1 MVYGAGSELRKNF
14 NLLPQIDI
22 ICDRDAK
29 KIVEVNG
36 IAVIEPER
44 LQELKESVYII
55 VCIRD
60 KLIYMEICNLMQRI
74 PNRCTDISLF

>member
-1 MVYGAGSELRKNF
+1 MFRIARYEDSFYNIYLKEKRKIVVYGAGSELRKNF

-44 LQELKESVYII
+44 LQEIGRAHV
-55 VCIRD
+55 
-60 KLIYMEICNLMQRI
+60 
-74 PNRCTDISLF
+74 